1 MSATVSLLGLKR
13 LNEGILGELVVPEG
27 VDIELVKDNLLAET
41 AELEVIYPDAVFM
54 QAMIG
59 RWSAKELPVWDR
71 LYKTTLLEY
80 NPIQNYDRKEHWIE
94 AEGYKHKEKTTEDEN
109 STNNLDSEATGSSDT
124 TTDGNI
130 SKDGETIT
138 SSGTNKSVSAYNEVD
153 FTPTEKVDVSSQTT
167 DHETSSNEG
176 NINVRSKD
184 GLVSDETNK
193 RTLDRDVN
201 EENSRNAERTGE
213 ISGNTGFYT
222 KQKMIEQERQ
232 IAEYNIID
240 VIINSFKNRFC
251 LQVY

>member
-13 LNEGILGELVVPEG
+13 LNEGILGELVVPKG

-71 LYKTTLLEY
+71 LYKTTLLQY
-80 NPIQNYDRKEHWIE
+80 NPIENYVRQ
-94 AEGYKHKEKTTEDEN
+94 EKWTEDEN
-109 STNNLDSEATGSSDT
+109 TSKNLDSKETGSNTTQASDSSKSHGEREN
-124 TTDGNI
+124 TDGT
-130 SKDGETIT
+130 SKY
-138 SSGTNKSVSAYNEVD
+138 VSAYNETE
-153 FTPTEKVDVSSQTT
+153 FTPTERIAGNSQVIGDFNASSES
-167 DHETSSNEG
+167 D
-176 NINVRSKD
+176 INTNTKN
-184 GLVSDETNK
+184 GLVSDENGK
-193 RTLDRDVN
+193 RALAREV
-201 EENSRNAERTGE
+201 S
-213 ISGNTGFYT
+213 IHGNTGFYT

>member
-13 LNEGILGELVVPEG
+13 LNEGILGELVVPDG

-71 LYKTTLLEY
+71 LYKTTLLQY
-80 NPIQNYDRKEHWIE
+80 NPIENYDRQ
-94 AEGYKHKEKTTEDEN
+94 EKWTEDEN
-109 STNNLDSEATGSSDT
+109 TTKNLDSEATGSSDT
-124 TTDGNI
+124 ETDGN
-130 SKDGETIT
+130 SKKDSETLT
-138 SSGTNKSVSAYNEVD
+138 RNGTNKAVSAYNEVD
-153 FTPTEKVDVSSQTT
+153 FTPTEKVDVAAQTT
-167 DHETSSNEG
+167 DHETNSNEG

-184 GLVSDETNK
+184 GLVSDEKGK
-193 RTLDRDVN
+193 RALDR
-201 EENSRNAERTGE
+201 EGS
-213 ISGNTGFYT
+213 IHGNTGFYT
-222 KQKMIEQERQ
+222 KQKMIEQERN

-240 VIINSFKNRFC
+240 VIITSFKNRFC

>member
-13 LNEGILGELVVPEG
+13 LNEGILGELVVPKG

-71 LYKTTLLEY
+71 LYKTTLLQY
-80 NPIQNYDRKEHWIE
+80 NPIENYDRQ
-94 AEGYKHKEKTTEDEN
+94 EKWTEDEN
-109 STNNLDSEATGSSDT
+109 TNKNLDSKETGSNTTQASDSSKSHGERKNN
-124 TTDGNI
+124 DGT
-130 SKDGETIT
+130 SKY
-138 SSGTNKSVSAYNEVD
+138 VSAYNETE
-153 FTPTEKVDVSSQTT
+153 FTPTERIAGNSQVIGDFNASSES
-167 DHETSSNEG
+167 D
-176 NINVRSKD
+176 INTNTKN
-184 GLVSDETNK
+184 GLVSDEKGK
-193 RTLDRDVN
+193 RALAR
-201 EENSRNAERTGE
+201 EGS
-213 ISGNTGFYT
+213 IHGNTGFYT

>member
-80 NPIQNYDRKEHWIE
+80 NPIENYDRMEEWTE
-94 AEGYKHKEKTTEDEN
+94 AEDTKKNTEAD
-109 STNNLDSEATGSSDT
+109 ATGTSRTD
-124 TTDGNI
+124 TDGTSTRQSNT
-130 SKDGETIT
+130 DGVI
-138 SSGTNKSVSAYNEVD
+138 NDQKYVSAYNEIE
-153 FTPTEKVDVSSQTT
+153 FTPTERDNNTQNEKNESEQKDVGTVSVKTSAENTT
-167 DHETSSNEG
+167 DETGNRNLLRKGRAHG
-176 NINVRSKD
+176 NIGVTTSQQMI
-184 GLVSDETNK
+184 EAE
-193 RTLDRDVN
+193 RDV
-201 EENSRNAERTGE
+201 AL
-213 ISGNTGFYT
+213 
-222 KQKMIEQERQ
+222 
-232 IAEYNIID
+232 YNIID

>member
-80 NPIQNYDRKEHWIE
+80 NPIENYDRKEKW
-94 AEGYKHKEKTTEDEN
+94 TEDEN
-109 STNNLDSEATGSSDT
+109 TTKNLDSEATGSSDT
-124 TTDGNI
+124 ETDGNT
-130 SKDGETIT
+130 KRDNETIT
-138 SSGTNKSVSAYNEVD
+138 STGTSKAVSAYNEVD
-153 FTPTEKVDVSSQTT
+153 FTPTEKVDTATQNT

-184 GLVSDETNK
+184 GLISDEKGK
-193 RTLDRDVN
+193 RALDR
-201 EENSRNAERTGE
+201 EGS
-213 ISGNTGFYT
+213 IHGNTGFYT
-222 KQKMIEQERQ
+222 KQKMIEQERS

>member
-71 LYKTTLLEY
+71 LYKTTLLQY
-80 NPIQNYDRKEHWIE
+80 NPIENYCRQ
-94 AEGYKHKEKTTEDEN
+94 EKWTEDEN
-109 STNNLDSEATGSSDT
+109 TSKNLDSEETGSNTTQASDSSKSHGERKNN
-124 TTDGNI
+124 DGT
-130 SKDGETIT
+130 SKY
-138 SSGTNKSVSAYNEVD
+138 VSAYNETE
-153 FTPTEKVDVSSQTT
+153 FTPTERTTGNSQVIGDFNASSES
-167 DHETSSNEG
+167 D
-176 NINVRSKD
+176 INTKTKN
-184 GLVSDETNK
+184 GLVSDETGK
-193 RTLDRDVN
+193 RGLNR
-201 EENSRNAERTGE
+201 EGSIHGNS
-213 ISGNTGFYT
+213 GFYT
-222 KQKMIEQERQ
+222 KQKLIEQERK

-240 VIINSFKNRFC
+240 IIITSFKNRFC

>member
-41 AELEVIYPDAVFM
+41 AELEVIYPDAIFM

-80 NPIQNYDRKEHWIE
+80 NPIENYDRKEKW
-94 AEGYKHKEKTTEDEN
+94 TEDEN
-109 STNNLDSEATGSSDT
+109 TTKNLDSEATGSSDT
-124 TTDGNI
+124 ATDGS
-130 SKDGETIT
+130 SKKDSETIT
-138 SSGTNKSVSAYNEVD
+138 RTGTNKAVSAYNEVD
-153 FTPTEKVDVSSQTT
+153 FTPTEKVDVAAQTT
-167 DHETSSNEG
+167 DNETNSNEG

-184 GLVSDETNK
+184 GLVSDEKGK
-193 RTLDRDVN
+193 RALDREGD
-201 EENSRNAERTGE
+201 
-213 ISGNTGFYT
+213 IHGNTGFYT
-222 KQKMIEQERQ
+222 KQKMIEQERS

-240 VIINSFKNRFC
+240 VIITSFKNRFC

>member
-13 LNEGILGELVVPEG
+13 LNEGILGELVVPDG

-41 AELEVIYPDAVFM
+41 AELEVIYPDAIFM

-59 RWSAKELPVWDR
+59 RWSAKELPVWDK

-80 NPIQNYDRKEHWIE
+80 NPIENYDR
-94 AEGYKHKEKTTEDEN
+94 AENWTEDEN
-109 STNNLDSEATGSSDT
+109 TSKNLDSEATGSSDT
-124 TTDGNI
+124 TTGGN
-130 SKDGETIT
+130 STRDNTINT
-138 SSGTNKSVSAYNEVD
+138 NNTTNKSVSAYNETD
-153 FTPTEKVDVSSQTT
+153 FTPTEKIAVDADTT
-167 DHETSSNEG
+167 EHETNSNEG

-184 GLVSDETNK
+184 GLVSDETG
-193 RTLDRDVN
+193 RRALDR
-201 EENSRNAERTGE
+201 TGT
-213 ISGNTGFYT
+213 IHGNTGFYT

-240 VIINSFKNRFC
+240 VIIDSFKNRFC

>member
-41 AELEVIYPDAVFM
+41 AELEVIYPDAYFV

-80 NPIQNYDRKEHWIE
+80 NPIENYDRKEKW
-94 AEGYKHKEKTTEDEN
+94 TEDEN
-109 STNNLDSEATGSSDT
+109 TTRNTDSEA
-124 TTDGNI
+124 
-130 SKDGETIT
+130 
-138 SSGTNKSVSAYNEVD
+138 SGTSKTETEGTSKQHRENEIEHGQNKYVSAYNETN
-153 FTPTEKVDVSSQTT
+153 FTPTERTQDSQQEIGDTT
-167 DHETSSNEG
+167 QEDDGNVNITAKSG
-176 NINVRSKD
+176 NIT
-184 GLVSDETNK
+184 DETGK
-193 RTLDRDVN
+193 RLLDR
-201 EENSRNAERTGE
+201 EGK

-222 KQKMIEQERQ
+222 KQKMIEQERD

-240 VIINSFKNRFC
+240 VIISSFKNRFC

>member
-41 AELEVIYPDAVFM
+41 AELEVIYPDAYFM

-59 RWSAKELPVWDR
+59 RWSVKELPVWDR

-80 NPIQNYDRKEHWIE
+80 NPIENYDRKEKW
-94 AEGYKHKEKTTEDEN
+94 TEDEN
-109 STNNLDSEATGSSDT
+109 TTRNTDSEATGT
-124 TTDGNI
+124 
-130 SKDGETIT
+130 SKTETEGT
-138 SSGTNKSVSAYNEVD
+138 SKQHRENEIEHGQNKYVSAYNETN
-153 FTPTEKVDVSSQTT
+153 FTPTERTQDSQQDIGDTT
-167 DHETSSNEG
+167 QEDEG
-176 NINVRSKD
+176 NVNVSAKS
-184 GLVSDETNK
+184 GNVTDETGK
-193 RTLDRDVN
+193 RLLDR
-201 EENSRNAERTGE
+201 EGK

-222 KQKMIEQERQ
+222 KQKMIEQERG

-251 LQVY
+251 LLVY